1 MELAIYG
8 LIEFIENT
16 IVPLTLIEYLCQGT
30 TSLWRSLA
38 ARCGL
43 PLPKNVRRWLKI
55 FSAHTR
61 KRWNVALGPI
71 FFGVLQ
77 INIITSEYCIPA
89 PGFTP
94 GGALSANC
102 HVVTSLRTVF
112 AHLHAP
118 RAAISLIRTKP
129 GSAVRDL
136 TTYVALCYSY
146 VLHIRTTMEHCLR
159 TGCRERKVRDITT

>member
-94 GGALSANC
+94 GGALSSNC

-112 AHLHAP
+112 AHLLACSKKSSNHCATASGGLP
-118 RAAISLIRTKP
+118 QNYASR

-136 TTYVALCYSY
+136 ATYC
-146 VLHIRTTMEHCLR
+146 T
-159 TGCRERKVRDITT
+159 